1 MSRRVAVTGVGAV
14 TPVGTTATETW
25 TALCA
30 GESGAGPIERFDP
43 DAADLRAR
51 IACTVDAVPD
61 HGADER
67 STGRAAD
74 YALVAA
80 REAIADAGFDP
91 ADPGWEPDR
100 VGTSVACA
108 LGGLP
113 ECETAARADRR
124 PSPRFLLTY
133 LPSLVSG
140 QLSMAFDARGPART
154 QASACAAGA
163 YALANAADDIRT
175 GRADVVLAGGAEA
188 AISPLGVGGFDAMRA
203 LSTRTDEPAAASRP
217 FDADRDGFVLGEGSG
232 MLVLEAASH
241 ARRRNGPI
249 HALLSGTGLTA
260 DAHHPT
266 RPVEGGAGLRRS
278 LERALADA
286 GRAPG
291 AIDGVLA
298 HATGTPAGDAAEAT
312 ALADVFGD
320 RACPPTTSVKSQL
333 GHALGAAAA
342 IEAVVATR
350 SLEAG
355 RLPPT
360 INYETPDP
368 DCEVPVVTEP
378 TDATLEAVAST
389 AAGFGGTNGTLVFES
404 PGS

>member
-1 MSRRVAVTGVGAV
+1 MSRRVAITGVGAV
-14 TPVGTTATETW
+14 TSIGTTATETW
-25 TALCA
+25 TALCN
-30 GESGAGPIERFDP
+30 GESGADRIGRFDP
-43 DAADLRAR
+43 DVADLRAQ
-51 IACTVDAVPD
+51 IACEVDATLPD
-61 HGADER
+61 HGTDDR

-91 ADPGWEPDR
+91 DEPDWVPER

-108 LGGLP
+108 LGGVS
-113 ECETAARADRR
+113 ECEDAARADRR

-140 QLSMAFDARGPART
+140 HLSMAFDACGPART

-163 YALANAADDIRT
+163 YALADAVDDVRT

-188 AISPLGVGGFDAMRA
+188 PISPVGVGGFDAMRA
-203 LSTRTDEPAAASRP
+203 LSTRIDEPAAASRP

-241 ARRRNGPI
+241 ARRRNAPI
-249 HALLSGTGLTA
+249 DAWLSGTGLTA

-266 RPVEGGAGLRRS
+266 RPADGGTGLRRS

-286 GRAPG
+286 ALSPD

-312 ALADVFGD
+312 ALGDVFGD
-320 RACPPTTSVKSQL
+320 CPPTTSVKSQL

-342 IEAVVATR
+342 IEAVVATT
-350 SLEAG
+350 SLETGVLA
-355 RLPPT
+355 PT

-368 DCEVPVVTEP
+368 DCELPVVTDP
-378 TDATLEAVAST
+378 TDAAVGAIAST
-389 AAGFGGTNGTLVFES
+389 AAGFGGTNATLVFES
-404 PGS
+404 SES